1 MKPKRPVNLDIG
13 TIHLP
18 LAALTS
24 ITHRLTGVG
33 VFAGLSVLLY
43 LFNLSLASDEGF
55 AQVQTLLASTAFKL
69 LLWLILSALAYHL
82 VAGCKHLLMDAGIGE
97 TREAGPIGAGIT
109 VVLSVVLSLLV
120 GVWLW

>member
-24 ITHRLTGVG
+24 ITHRISGVV

-43 LFNLSLASDEGF
+43 LFNQSLASEADDMHVLVIVG
-55 AQVQTLLASTAFKL
+55 STPVKL
-69 LLWLILSALAYHL
+69 LLWVILSALGYHM
-82 VAGCKHLLMDAGIGE
+82 VAGCKHLLMDIGIGE
-97 TREAGPIGAGIT
+97 SREAGPTGARI
-109 VVLSVVLSLLV
+109 VIALSAILSLIMW
-120 GVWLW
+120 VWLW